1 MSMQNGK
8 PSNKKRKSAEITLSS
23 KDPSNKRKNENAVG
37 VAQSNAKNA
46 NSNSQEIDLPRGGAS
61 SRPFTF
67 KKEKVNDD
75 ELFENDFKESAK
87 IPVKSKSKTSKKK
100 SDGFK
105 NSSIEDP
112 ENSHKN
118 KNERFVENLN
128 FHHLTVGAF
137 IFGQIIKINS
147 LDIIVS
153 LPNQMKGIVKVTHL
167 SDQISQR
174 ISEIASLGED
184 DNENS
189 LLNLS
194 RLFNVGQ
201 WVRCMVTGLIRR
213 DDASNGALKHNQHNI
228 IELSLMPKD
237 VNRDIGPADI
247 SKGFIVAAS
256 VESVEDHGYILSIGM
271 N

>member
-8 PSNKKRKSAEITLSS
+8 QSNKKRKSAEITLSS
-23 KDPSNKRKNENAVG
+23 EDSSNKRKVKVG
-37 VAQSNAKNA
+37 VTQSNAENA

-67 KKEKVNDD
+67 KKEKVNND

-87 IPVKSKSKTSKKK
+87 IPVKRKSKTSKKK
-100 SDGFK
+100 SDSFK
-105 NSSIEDP
+105 NFGIEDP

-118 KNERFVENLN
+118 KNERFIENLN

-137 IFGQIIKINS
+137 LFGQIIKINS

-174 ISEIASLGED
+174 ISEIASLEED

-189 LLNLS
+189 LPNLS

-201 WVRCMVTGLIRR
+201 WVRCMVTGLTRR
-213 DDASNGALKHNQHNI
+213 DDASNGDLKHNQHNI

-237 VNRDIGPADI
+237 VNRDVGPADI